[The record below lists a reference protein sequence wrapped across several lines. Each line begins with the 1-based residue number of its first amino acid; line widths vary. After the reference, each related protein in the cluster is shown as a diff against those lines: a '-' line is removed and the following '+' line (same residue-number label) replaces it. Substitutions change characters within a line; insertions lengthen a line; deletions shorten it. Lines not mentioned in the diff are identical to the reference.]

1 MFCVFSHRAKSNEF
15 GWHISGS
22 AHHIVPLGFNFLSLA
37 VIPVKIQLPLAEPCA
52 AAPGESGLCPCQDF
66 QCNSRCLS
74 SALESLSITWNHRL
88 KVCPHTDPSQA
99 TGFFNKGMKA
109 GFCRLPGEL
118 RAPGS
123 GRSRQSRFQQGT
135 AARVLPAALLGP
147 GVLQLEQLHSLL
159 LGICEFQGTA
169 SWPEP
174 SPRF

>member
-1 MFCVFSHRAKSNEF
+1 M
-15 GWHISGS
+15 
-22 AHHIVPLGFNFLSLA
+22 
-37 VIPVKIQLPLAEPCA
+37 IPVKIQLPLAEPCA

-123 GRSRQSRFQQGT
+123 GRSRQSRFQQESVPGNRSPCPASSTARPRGAPAGT
-135 AARVLPAALLGP
+135 APLPAPGDLRVSRNSLMARALPEILRPAASKQTGTQLGSFI
-147 GVLQLEQLHSLL
+147 L
-159 LGICEFQGTA
+159 ICKLNE
-169 SWPEP
+169 
-174 SPRF
+174 